1 VLTAP
6 PSRAFT
12 RRLALFVAAWSLV
25 WIGMGVWTRH
35 EVLTL
40 RELSDTVVKSGAA
53 VENTGT
59 ALQGLGSVPFVGGDV
74 ARIGRQATA
83 AGLDA
88 QLSGTSSRS
97 AVGRLATLLGIAIA
111 VAPSVPMIA
120 LYIVVLRLAR
130 RLKPM

>member
-1 VLTAP
+1 
-6 PSRAFT
+6 
-12 RRLALFVAAWSLV
+12 
-25 WIGMGVWTRH
+25 MGVWTRH

-40 RELSDTVVKSGAA
+40 RELSETVVKSGAA

-130 RLKPM
+130 RLKAV

>member
-1 VLTAP
+1 
-6 PSRAFT
+6 
-12 RRLALFVAAWSLV
+12 LFVAAWSLA

-40 RELSDTVVKSGAA
+40 RELSETVVKSGAA
-53 VENTGT
+53 VESTGT
-59 ALQGLGSVPFVGGDV
+59 ALRGLGSVPFVGHDV

-88 QLSGTSSRS
+88 QRSGASSRS
-97 AVGRLATLLGIAIA
+97 AVGRLATLLGVAIA

-130 RLKPM
+130 RRSPV